1 MRSKW
6 HQLKNNI
13 LYYWSV
19 ADVAVTGF
27 AFHIVHIVTKRKRP
41 TMMSKEMLKELERL
55 VEEDRQARKKHASPR
70 EPEPKG

>member
-27 AFHIVHIVTKRKRP
+27 VFHIVHIVKTRKRP
-41 TMMSKEMLKELERL
+41 TMMSKEMLEELERL
-55 VEEDRQARKKHASPR
+55 VEEDRQARKKHTPPR